1 MTARKRYRLRYRSAQ
16 DRMYGIEHSTRL
28 QRRRKH

>member
-16 DRMYGIEHSTRL
+16 DHMHRIEHSTRI